1 MVQARNVLKRLNMER
16 LFAEI
21 EERALTKGK
30 SAGENCRKS
39 CFLKHTVVLQMI
51 VP

>member
-16 LFAEI
+16 MFADT

-30 SAGENCRKS
+30 NMRAKITEKAIS
-39 CFLKHTVVLQMI
+39 
-51 VP
+51 